1 MKKLLLSIII
11 LLYIIFLIINYKSD
25 IKIIYLYKQIIFFY
39 KKYFLLKQT
48 DPERKIGSLDYFNFY
63 VVSDD
68 NFLVASML
76 QC

>member
-1 MKKLLLSIII
+1 M
-11 LLYIIFLIINYKSD
+11 
-25 IKIIYLYKQIIFFY
+25 IFFY

-48 DPERKIGSLDYFNFY
+48 DPKGRKIGSLDYFNFY